1 MVATMYQ
8 RIIYFVR
15 ENVNRNKKKS
25 FKYQTLREFRNIFS
39 EAITLTKKKQNQ
51 TYTQPY

>member
-1 MVATMYQ
+1 MYQ
-8 RIIYFVR
+8 WIIDFVR
-15 ENVNRNKKKS
+15 ENVNPKKS

-39 EAITLTKKKQNQ
+39 QAITLTKKKQNQ